1 MTWQLLL
8 VEDEASVREA
18 FALRLT
24 SQGYA
29 VQTAGS
35 GEECLS
41 LLKTFEPDI
50 LVLDLVMPNLSGLD
64 VLERVKQ
71 TSPHLLI
78 ILLTARGTVK
88 DAVEATRLGAF
99 DFVAKSIDM
108 EDLQYALRRAVEFLT
123 LQRQVRLQTGQDT
136 ERYALGRVIAESPVT
151 HAFLAQVRE
160 LAKNDRVTVLLQGET
175 GTGKQYTGRVIHFN
189 GARVDKPCI
198 EVDCP
203 SIPRELF
210 ESELFGHE
218 KGSFTGAAGR
228 KTGLIEM
235 ADGGT
240 VLFDEIGD
248 LPMTLQTKLLRV
260 IEERT
265 LRRVG
270 GAATI
275 PVDVRFMAATNRNL
289 KDAVAKGEFRE
300 DLYFRLNVVT
310 LTVPPL
316 RERQEDILPL
326 AEQFLARSALSLR
339 KPVRRLGD
347 SAKALLRQYSFP
359 GNVRELSNLMER
371 AVLFCPGDTLEAT
384 HFPSD
389 VQEIPS
395 GPAAEASHPPS
406 TSSNTN
412 AHSDPSQIH
421 LSFRLGESLAD
432 LEDRIINEVLRHA
445 NGNKTQAAKH
455 LGITR
460 WMLDRRRKP

>member
-18 FALRLT
+18 FALRLED
-24 SQGYA
+24 QGYA

-35 GEECLS
+35 GEECLT
-41 LLKTFEPDI
+41 LLKSLEPDI
-50 LVLDLVMPNLSGLD
+50 LVLDLMMPNLSGLD
-64 VLERVKQ
+64 VLARVKQ
-71 TSPHLLI
+71 TSPNLLV

-88 DAVEATRLGAF
+88 DAVDATKLGAF

-123 LQRQVRLQTGQDT
+123 LQRQVQLQTGQDT
-136 ERYALGRVIAESPVT
+136 ERYALGRVIAESAVT
-151 HAFLAQVRE
+151 HEFLVQIRE
-160 LAKNDRVTVLLQGET
+160 LIKNDRITVLLQGET

-189 GARVDKPCI
+189 GARAQKPCI

-228 KTGLIEM
+228 KTGLIEI
-235 ADGGT
+235 AEGGT

-248 LPMTLQTKLLRV
+248 LPLTLQTKLLRV
-260 IEERT
+260 LEERT

-270 GAATI
+270 GSATI

-289 KDAVAKGEFRE
+289 KEAVAKGEFRE
-300 DLYFRLNVVT
+300 DLYFRLNVVA

-316 RERQEDILPL
+316 RERSEDIIPL
-326 AEQFLARSALSLR
+326 AQQFLTRSALSLG
-339 KPVRRLGD
+339 KPARLIGE
-347 SAKALLRQYSFP
+347 SAHALLRRYSFP
-359 GNVRELSNLMER
+359 GNVRELSNLIER
-371 AVLFCPGDTLEAT
+371 AVLFCQGDTLESR

-389 VQEIPS
+389 VQGDPS
-395 GPAAEASHPPS
+395 GPLAVTAHPAF
-406 TSSNTN
+406 TSSTTT
-412 AHSDPSQIH
+412 DPSQIS

-432 LEDRIINEVLRHA
+432 LEDRIINEVLRRSG
-445 NGNKTQAAKH
+445 GNKTQAAKH
-455 LGITR
+455 LGVTR
-460 WMLDRRRKP
+460 WMLDRRRKPLA